1 MDWDHIV
8 TDIKLR
14 PEACNLLVSP
24 SNNRL
29 EKMADEIS
37 KTNISMINLGQKL
50 SEILLNI
57 AKKDQPRAINQWF
70 DVELNAFKPGP
81 LVCTHI
87 DLLFDPSFNLD
98 PLNLFRRLSRT
109 TQLIVLWPGDF
120 SNRNLSYAVPEHH
133 HYRTWRVDDPQIS
146 IQRLLD

>member
-24 SNNRL
+24 SINRL

-37 KTNISMINLGQKL
+37 KTNISIINLGQKL

-57 AKKDQPRAINQWF
+57 AKKDQPRAINHWF

-87 DLLFDPSFNLD
+87 DMLFEPSFNLD
-98 PLNLFRRLSRT
+98 PLNLFRRRSRT

-120 SNRNLSYAVPEHH
+120 SNKTLSYAVPEHH
-133 HYRTWRVDDPQIS
+133 HYRTWRVDDPQIA
-146 IQRLLD
+146 IQRLVD